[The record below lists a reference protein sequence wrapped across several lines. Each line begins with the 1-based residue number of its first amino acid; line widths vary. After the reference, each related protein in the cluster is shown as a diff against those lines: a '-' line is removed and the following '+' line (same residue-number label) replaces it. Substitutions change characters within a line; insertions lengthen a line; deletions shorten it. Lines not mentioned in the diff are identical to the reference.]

1 MDTSFLD
8 EGLDMIEVLDRPA
21 LFSNGRI
28 PRAAVPEGL
37 YAYDLYESCDTGD
50 FCYIA
55 PRVIVNHGGT
65 VLTKQPIDF
74 GSADRIDLTEDT
86 SPNFLG
92 GAMRVHDFVAASLD
106 ELRQY
111 SEEPQLGG
119 M

>member
-37 YAYDLYESCDTGD
+37 YAYDLYESCDTGN

-55 PRVIVNHGGT
+55 PLVVVNHGGS
-65 VLTKQPIDF
+65 VLVKGQNQSDGRHF
-74 GSADRIDLTEDT
+74 A
-86 SPNFLG
+86 
-92 GAMRVHDFVAASLD
+92 
-106 ELRQY
+106 
-111 SEEPQLGG
+111 QLPRRSYARA
-119 M
+119 

>member
-37 YAYDLYESCDTGD
+37 YAYDLYESCDTGN
-50 FCYIA
+50 FGYIA
-55 PRVIVNHGGT
+55 PLVVVNHGGS
-65 VLTKQPIDF
+65 VLVKEPIDF
-74 GSADRIDLTEDT
+74 GGADRINLTEDT

-92 GAMRVHDFVAASLD
+92 GAMRVQDFMAASLE

-111 SEEPQLGG
+111 CEEPQLGG